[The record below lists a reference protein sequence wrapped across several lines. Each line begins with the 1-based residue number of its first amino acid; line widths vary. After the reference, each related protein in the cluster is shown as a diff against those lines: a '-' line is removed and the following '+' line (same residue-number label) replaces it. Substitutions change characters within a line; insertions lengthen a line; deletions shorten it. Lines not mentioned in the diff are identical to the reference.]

1 LKHLFLNARLPH
13 LPWRCTPERQ
23 AEEIV
28 KPLFTI
34 GYEQS
39 TASAFFDALTQAGVG
54 LLVDVRAVAAS
65 RRPGFSK
72 RQLASGLDERGIGY
86 VHLQKLGTPKEGRLA
101 ARSGRA
107 AEMLRIFER
116 HLKTPEA
123 QHELDELTAV
133 ARALMERSSKPLCLL
148 CYERDPAHCHRLR
161 LANELHARLG
171 LKVEHLFC
179 APV

>member
-1 LKHLFLNARLPH
+1 MEP
-13 LPWRCTPERQ
+13 
-23 AEEIV
+23 V
-28 KPLFTI
+28 FTI

-39 TASAFFDALTQAGVG
+39 TADAFFDALKRAGVG
-54 LLVDVRAVAAS
+54 LVVDVRAVAAS

-72 RQLASGLDERGIGY
+72 RQLAAGLDAHDIRY

-123 QHELDELTAV
+123 QEQLDELTAL
-133 ARALMERSSKPLCLL
+133 AKAAQERSGGPLCLL
-148 CYERDPAHCHRLR
+148 CYERDPAHCHRQR
-161 LANELHARLG
+161 LADELHARLG
-171 LKVEHLFC
+171 MKIEHLFC
-179 APV
+179 TPV

>member
-1 LKHLFLNARLPH
+1 
-13 LPWRCTPERQ
+13 
-23 AEEIV
+23 V
-28 KPLFTI
+28 KRLFTI

-39 TASAFFDALTQAGVG
+39 TPNAFFDALTDAKVG
-54 LLVDVRAVAAS
+54 LLVDVRTVAAS

-72 RQLASGLDERGIGY
+72 RQLAAGLDEHNIGY

-101 ARSGRA
+101 ARSGHA
-107 AEMLRIFER
+107 DKMLRIFER

-123 QHELDELTAV
+123 QHELDELTAFAKAAL
-133 ARALMERSSKPLCLL
+133 ARSGRPLCLL
-148 CYERDPAHCHRLR
+148 CYERDPAYCHRQR
-161 LANELHARLG
+161 LADELHARVG